1 MLETLG
7 IHFPTLLI
15 YLVNFLLVLGL
26 LFLFAYKPIL
36 RLMDQRSDRIRESL
50 EASERAREEAASSQ
64 EAVEAQLV
72 EARRESQRILEQARE
87 SAERF
92 RAEEMER
99 ARNEAENFVER
110 ARADIQRERDVVIE
124 EVRASFGDLAMTA
137 AERVSSSSP
146 EGRVFEITTAQ
157 GDDQLWRVDVIAT
170 FVDVLAF
177 RLSETAEITRA
188 TRTEDAAVVSAELMR
203 HVPSLE
209 AVLID
214 PDLTPELR
222 QGVDSAL
229 AAIQ

>member
-26 LFLFAYKPIL
+26 LFAFAYKPIL

-99 ARNEAENFVER
+99 ARNEAENFIER

-137 AERVSSSSP
+137 AERVVRRSLDRQAHEDLITQVLE
-146 EGRVFEITTAQ
+146 EGE
-157 GDDQLWRVDVIAT
+157 
-170 FVDVLAF
+170 
-177 RLSETAEITRA
+177 
-188 TRTEDAAVVSAELMR
+188 
-203 HVPSLE
+203 SL
-209 AVLID
+209 
-214 PDLTPELR
+214 R
-222 QGVDSAL
+222 RG
-229 AAIQ
+229 